1 MNSGDGIALVHEHL
15 DMETQAEDILE
26 KLRLTNTPDEMGEEE
41 FDQYLEEATAVCV
54 PDPTAADADPN
65 SLNTGQRKIYNN
77 FRRFLLDKKDAI
89 ETGCDHPNPLQYL
102 IHGGPGK
109 P

>member
-1 MNSGDGIALVHEHL
+1 M
-15 DMETQAEDILE
+15 
-26 KLRLTNTPDEMGEEE
+26 
-41 FDQYLEEATAVCV
+41 EEATTVCV

-89 ETGCDHPNPLQYL
+89 ETGCDHPDPLQYL

-109 P
+109 A